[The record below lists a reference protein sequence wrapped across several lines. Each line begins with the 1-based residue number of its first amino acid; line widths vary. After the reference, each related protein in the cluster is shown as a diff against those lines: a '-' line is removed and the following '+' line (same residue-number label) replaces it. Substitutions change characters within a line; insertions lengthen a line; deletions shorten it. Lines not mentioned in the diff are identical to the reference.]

1 MTVTHKIYSRMLQ
14 RIVDGDIAPGS
25 VLEERKLAE
34 QMEVSRTPMRSA
46 LTQLLGEGLLE
57 RLSNGML
64 AVKAFSSAEL
74 LELLQIRIVLE
85 GEAAA
90 SAAGRI
96 PKEPLLE
103 LAHALE
109 AVLCDRARQEEW
121 NLDESLH
128 QLIADHCG
136 NKTLRNMLLSI
147 KRQSALCRVERMSTR
162 LTAAREEHLKI
173 LRALLA
179 SDPAAARAAMTEH
192 LRQVQQSYINS
203 LTGVRA
209 PLER

>member
-1 MTVTHKIYSRMLQ
+1 MTVTHRIYSKMLQ
-14 RIVDGDIAPGS
+14 RIVEGEIAPGS

-46 LTQLLGEGLLE
+46 LTQLLGEGMLE

-64 AVKAFSSAEL
+64 AVRAFSSAEL

-85 GEAAA
+85 AEAAT

-96 PKEPLLE
+96 PKESLLE
-103 LAHALE
+103 LAHELE
-109 AVLCDRARQEEW
+109 AVLSTPARQENW

-147 KRQSALCRVERMSTR
+147 KRQSALCRVERMANR
-162 LTAAREEHLKI
+162 LTSAREEHLKI

-179 SDPAAARAAMTEH
+179 SDPVAARAAMTEH
-192 LRQVQQSYINS
+192 LRQVQHSYINS
-203 LTGVRA
+203 ITGIRP
-209 PLER
+209 PLE